1 MKNKLILVIF
11 AILSLVLI
19 TGCGSKNNVRV
30 EIMNSLTGT
39 WEYQINKGYKSIKG
53 IKSTYTFDKNYTFTF
68 KNATILSNGNEM
80 TLTDLSGTY
89 ELNMEDKK
97 IILTFN
103 NKEDSDGLT
112 KELTYKYEEG
122 KFYLNPDSEGNETY
136 KKIK

>member
-30 EIMNSLTGT
+30 ETMNSLTGT

-53 IKSTYTFDKNYTFTF
+53 IKSTYIFDKNYTFTF

>member
-39 WEYQINKGYKSIKG
+39 WEYQINKDYKPIKG

-89 ELNMEDKK
+89 ELNMDDKK

-103 NKEDSDGLT
+103 NKDDSDGLT
-112 KELTYKYEEG
+112 KELTYKYEKG

-136 KKIK
+136 KKK